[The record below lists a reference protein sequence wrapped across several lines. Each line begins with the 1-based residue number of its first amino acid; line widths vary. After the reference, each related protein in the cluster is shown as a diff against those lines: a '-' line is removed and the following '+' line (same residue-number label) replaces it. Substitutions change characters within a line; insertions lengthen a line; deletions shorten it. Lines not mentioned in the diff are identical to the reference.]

1 MLEDVVH
8 ETDDFINRIRG
19 HVDTIV
25 LDSDL
30 ISVSSTLDNTT
41 TIGYTAGMTALQAAA
56 QSACR
61 DLDPSNEMMF
71 LRVRTTKH
79 EFLIASDN
87 EVFTIIT
94 VQNLATWN
102 SCLLFI
108 YIFAISII
116 LLK

>member
-1 MLEDVVH
+1 MLEDVAR
-8 ETDDFINRIRG
+8 ETDEFINRIRD
-19 HVDTIV
+19 HVDTII

-30 ISVSSTLDNTT
+30 TAVSTTLDNTT
-41 TIGYTAGMTALQAAA
+41 TIAFANGMSALSTAA

-79 EFLIASDN
+79 EFLIGSDN

-94 VQNLATWN
+94 VQNLAT
-102 SCLLFI
+102 
-108 YIFAISII
+108 
-116 LLK
+116 